1 MATLAQAEKAIVAAI
16 KANTIAAKVEMI
28 AGASQALGGGLTKQT
43 AIKFPCIIVM
53 FDGGKGISTSHTPR
67 MHSRWRIFVG
77 VQQLAEDA
85 ERKGSERLVGAHE
98 IISNC
103 AAHLHAQTLE
113 GIGSL
118 VFEGVENLT
127 TEESVGQGFTLY
139 SADFTLPI
147 ALEST
152 AEEEL
157 AAFTTLSA
165 TWALAEAGDGTQL
178 AKDTINLEQG
188 ETG

>member
-1 MATLAQAEKAIVAAI
+1 
-16 KANTIAAKVEMI
+16 
-28 AGASQALGGGLTKQT
+28 
-43 AIKFPCIIVM
+43 M
-53 FDGGKGISTSHTPR
+53 FDGGKGSSHTPR

-77 VQQLAEDA
+77 VQQLAEDT
-85 ERKGSERLVGAHE
+85 ERQGSERVVGAHE

-103 AAHLHAQTLE
+103 AAHLHARTLD

-118 VFEGVENLT
+118 AGVENLT

-152 AEEEL
+152 AEEAL
-157 AAFTTLSA
+157 ATPLSA
-165 TWALAEAGDGTQL
+165 IWGLAEELKKTPVAEAVKKTPL
-178 AKDTINLEQG
+178 ACGYDKP
-188 ETG
+188 